1 MERAHQRRLNQRFA
15 RHLKGKKIVCLDIPD
30 DFDFMDPQLV
40 ALIQA
45 RVTPH
50 LKRGAPKGTKT

>member
-1 MERAHQRRLNQRFA
+1 MERSHQRRLDQRFA

-30 DFDFMDPQLV
+30 DFDFMAPQLV
-40 ALIQA
+40 ALIEA

-50 LKRGAPKGTKT
+50 LKRGAPQGERT